1 MTLRV
6 LLTADAVGGIW
17 TYAVD
22 LARGL
27 KALGVE
33 PTVAVIGPP
42 PSPEAAAPLALAGV
56 EHVPLEA
63 ALDWTAGD
71 ACEVADAAKKVA
83 ELAAARR
90 AHLVH
95 LDHPALAGAADLG
108 LPVIAVAHSCVATW
122 WAAIKDGPLPP
133 DLAWRAEL
141 TGRGYRAAQGV
152 VAPSAAFAAAT
163 RAAYRL
169 AVAPTLVP
177 NGRASPSRAGR
188 LPARPF
194 LLTAGRLWDEGK
206 RLDVLDR
213 AAGRLGVPVIAA
225 GPLEG
230 PNGAIVA
237 LPNCVTPG
245 PLGGDALDRL
255 CRSCAAFV
263 SPAGYEPFGLAVL
276 EAAQRGAPL
285 ILADQPTFR
294 ELWDGA
300 AWFVPP
306 GDDAAVA
313 EAARA
318 VIASPPLAAKLSR
331 AARAR
336 ARRYGVEAMVGGT
349 LRAYRALLRPAGL
362 ASVGAH
368 A

>member
-27 KALGVE
+27 KALGAE
-33 PTVAVIGPP
+33 PTLAVIGPP
-42 PSPEAAAPLALAGV
+42 PSAGAAAPLAAADV
-56 EHVPLEA
+56 EYVVIDAP
-63 ALDWTAGD
+63 LDWTAQSP
-71 ACEVADAAKKVA
+71 AEVAGAARKVDA
-83 ELAAARR
+83 LAAARG

-95 LDHPALAGAADLG
+95 LNHPALAGSVRFDH
-108 LPVIAVAHSCVATW
+108 PVIAVAHSCVATW
-122 WAAIKDGPLPP
+122 WAAVKTGLLPP

-152 VAPSAAFAAAT
+152 LAPSAAFAAAT

-169 AVAPTLVP
+169 PAAPMVVP
-177 NGRASPSRAGR
+177 NGRASPLRAGR
-188 LPARPF
+188 IAARPF

-206 RLDVLDR
+206 RIDLLDR
-213 AAGRLGVPVIAA
+213 AAARLGVPVIAA

-230 PNGAIVA
+230 PNGAQVE
-237 LPNCVTPG
+237 LPNCAAPG
-245 PLGGDALDRL
+245 LLRPAALDRL
-255 CRSCAAFV
+255 CRACAAFV
-263 SPAGYEPFGLAVL
+263 SPADYEPFGLAVL

-294 ELWDGA
+294 ELWEGA
-300 AWFVPP
+300 ALFVPP
-306 GDDAAVA
+306 GDDAALA
-313 EAARA
+313 EAAEA
-318 VIASPPLAAKLSR
+318 VLASPRLATELSR
-331 AARAR
+331 AARTR
-336 ARRYGVEAMVGGT
+336 ARRFTLPAMIAGT
-349 LRAYRALLRPAGL
+349 LRAYRALLRPAEL
-362 ASVGAH
+362 AEIGAH